1 MQVKITGRKINV
13 GEALTSYV
21 EDRLALGISKYFSRS
36 IDAAVTIGK
45 EGHAFRVDCHLHAPP
60 GLNMRSHAEAD
71 DVYAA
76 FDAAAEKL
84 EKQLRRYNRRIKNH
98 HNLSERSEA
107 APSMAK
113 SYVLAPEEA
122 ADAEKEGEAGGEAGD
137 DQLQPAIIAET
148 RTEIPV
154 VDVGDAVMLM
164 DLSDSPALMF
174 RNAGNNELNVVYRRS
189 DGNIGWIDPH
199 SMQGSAQ

>member
-1 MQVKITGRKINV
+1 MQVSITGRKINV
-13 GEALTSYV
+13 GKALTSYV
-21 EDRLALGISKYFSRS
+21 EDRLVAGVSKYFSRS

-45 EGHAFRVDCHLHAPP
+45 EGRCFTADCSLHAPP
-60 GLNMRSHAEAD
+60 GLTMRSHAEAD

-76 FDAAAEKL
+76 FDAAADKL
-84 EKQLRRYNRRIKNH
+84 EKQLRRYKRRIKNH
-98 HNLSERSEA
+98 HNLSERGGA
-107 APSMAK
+107 APMMAQ
-113 SYVLAPEEA
+113 SYVLAPE
-122 ADAEKEGEAGGEAGD
+122 DAEKADDYGAGAGN

-164 DLSDSPALMF
+164 DLSDSSALMF

-199 SMQGSAQ
+199 SK

>member
-1 MQVKITGRKINV
+1 MQINITGRKMNI
-13 GEALTSYV
+13 GEALTSHV
-21 EDRLALGISKYFSRS
+21 EDRLTAGVSKYFSRS
-36 IDAAVTIGK
+36 IDAAVTIGH
-45 EGHAFRVDCHLHAPP
+45 EGRVFKADCHLHAPP

-84 EKQLRRYNRRIKNH
+84 EKQLRRYKRRIKNH
-98 HNLSERSEA
+98 HNPSERTDAS
-107 APSMAK
+107 PMMAQA
-113 SYVLAPEEA
+113 YVLAPEDEA
-122 ADAEKEGEAGGEAGD
+122 ETEETGNDR
-137 DQLQPAIIAET
+137 LQPAIIAET

-164 DLSDSPALMF
+164 DLSDLSALMF

-199 SMQGSAQ
+199 SMKGNA

>member
-1 MQVKITGRKINV
+1 MQVSITGRKINV
-13 GEALTSYV
+13 GAALTAHV
-21 EDRLALGISKYFSRS
+21 EDRLTAATSKYFNRS

-45 EGHAFRVDCHLHAPP
+45 EGHSFRADCLLHAPP

-76 FDAAAEKL
+76 FDAAADKL
-84 EKQLRRYNRRIKNH
+84 EKQLRRYKRRIKNH
-98 HNLSERSEA
+98 HAQSERGT
-107 APSMAK
+107 APLMA
-113 SYVLAPEEA
+113 SDYVLAPEEG
-122 ADAEKEGEAGGEAGD
+122 AEPEENGN

-148 RTEIPV
+148 QTEIPV

-164 DLSDSPALMF
+164 DLADSPMLMF

-199 SMQGSAQ
+199 KAKDSA

>member
-1 MQVKITGRKINV
+1 MQINITGRKINI
-13 GEALTSYV
+13 GEALTSHI
-21 EDRLALGISKYFSRS
+21 EDRLTAGASKYFSRS

-45 EGHAFRVDCHLHAPP
+45 EGHAFKVDCHLHAPP
-60 GLNMRSHAEAD
+60 GLNIRSHAEAS

-76 FDAAAEKL
+76 FDAAADKL
-84 EKQLRRYNRRIKNH
+84 EKQLRRYKRRIKNH
-98 HNLSERSEA
+98 HTASVRTGSEPSA
-107 APSMAK
+107 AQA
-113 SYVLAPEEA
+113 YVLAPE
-122 ADAEKEGEAGGEAGD
+122 DGAESDQAGD
-137 DQLQPAIIAET
+137 DRLQPAIIAET

-164 DLSDSPALMF
+164 DLSDSSALMF

-199 SMQGSAQ
+199 SIKGSA

>member
-1 MQVKITGRKINV
+1 MQVNITGRKINV
-13 GEALTSYV
+13 GEALTTHI
-21 EDRLALGISKYFSRS
+21 EDRLDFGVSKYFSRS
-36 IDAAVTIGK
+36 IDVGVTIGK
-45 EGHAFRVDCHLHAPP
+45 EGHAFKVDCHLHAPP
-60 GLNMRSHAEAD
+60 GLNIRSHAEAD

-76 FDAAAEKL
+76 FDAAADKL

-98 HNLSERSEA
+98 HNQSERNET
-107 APSMAK
+107 APSMAN
-113 SYVLAPEEA
+113 SYVLSPEDA
-122 ADAEKEGEAGGEAGD
+122 AEAEKADDAGVDAGN

-164 DLSDSPALMF
+164 DLADSPALMF

-199 SMQGSAQ
+199 ST

>member
-13 GEALTSYV
+13 GEALTGYV
-21 EDRLALGISKYFSRS
+21 EDRLDAGVSKYFSRS

-45 EGHAFRVDCHLHAPP
+45 EGHIFVADCHLHAPP

-76 FDAAAEKL
+76 FDAAADKL
-84 EKQLRRYNRRIKNH
+84 EKQLRRYKRRIKNH
-98 HNLSERSEA
+98 HNLSERGET
-107 APSMAK
+107 APSMAQ
-113 SYVLAPEEA
+113 SYVLAPE
-122 ADAEKEGEAGGEAGD
+122 DAENAEKVDEDGNGH
-137 DQLQPAIIAET
+137 LQPAIVAET
-148 RTEIPV
+148 LTEIPV

-164 DLSDSPALMF
+164 DLADSSALMF

-199 SMQGSAQ
+199 SN